1 MLLFKIPPLVCC
13 LKKSVCRLVW
23 TMNCGCGCKIRE
35 YTPLWTGVC
44 WRFGTRTANGLVF
57 TLLVAPKQST
67 FLVEFYAQ
75 FLINTN
81 TRAVGHYPLFVAH
94 FPRTLTHRF
103 RSVLAVAFS
112 VRSSAVEPSAS
123 QTKQKRTTLLQ
134 LIKLRR
140 DPIFASSDL
149 PQLYLLQ
156 PLPPP
161 NNSTD
166 HPKERH

>member
-67 FLVEFYAQ
+67 FLVEFHMERQ
-75 FLINTN
+75 HKHPRCWPLSPTHSHTDSVPFLLSPSPFAHQLLSRTPARQNKN
-81 TRAVGHYPLFVAH
+81 APLFFSSLNSVVIQFSLLPTSHNYIYCSH
-94 FPRTLTHRF
+94 FLR
-103 RSVLAVAFS
+103 
-112 VRSSAVEPSAS
+112 
-123 QTKQKRTTLLQ
+123 QTTARTT
-134 LIKLRR
+134 RR
-140 DPIFASSDL
+140 NDT
-149 PQLYLLQ
+149 
-156 PLPPP
+156 
-161 NNSTD
+161 N
-166 HPKERH
+166 